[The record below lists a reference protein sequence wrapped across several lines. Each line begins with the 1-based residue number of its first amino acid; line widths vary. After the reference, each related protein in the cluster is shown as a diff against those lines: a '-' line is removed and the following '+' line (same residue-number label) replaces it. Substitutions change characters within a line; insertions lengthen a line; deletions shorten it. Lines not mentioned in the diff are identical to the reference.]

1 MSRERLRGAILV
13 GLVVY
18 MMFVEFMGLEE
29 VALREVAKEVLL
41 REVAKDAILRESVL
55 AMKSC
60 EAVEAMTPENSD
72 DE

>member
-1 MSRERLRGAILV
+1 
-13 GLVVY
+13 
-18 MMFVEFMGLEE
+18 MFVDYMGLEE

-60 EAVEAMTPENSD
+60 EAVEAMTPEDSH

>member
-1 MSRERLRGAILV
+1 MSRERLRGAILM
-13 GLVVY
+13 GLMVY
-18 MMFVEFMGLEE
+18 MELEE
-29 VALREVAKEVLL
+29 VAWREVAKEALL

-60 EAVEAMTPENSD
+60 EAAEAMTPENSD